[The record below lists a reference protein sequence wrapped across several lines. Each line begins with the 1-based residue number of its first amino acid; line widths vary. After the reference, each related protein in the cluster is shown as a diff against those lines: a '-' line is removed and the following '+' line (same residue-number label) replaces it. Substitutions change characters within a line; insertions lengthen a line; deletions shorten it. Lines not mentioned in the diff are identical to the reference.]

1 MNNDDHDYQSR
12 RTTRRKPA
20 TEIMRNNE
28 QKVANHFVYW
38 IIGVLAAL
46 FVIVMFMGVRYVKL
60 AFKPVNA
67 HNNRIVA
74 VDIPVGAS
82 NKQIGQILEKDKVIR
97 SSTVFNYY
105 TRVRNYTDFQAGT
118 YNFKQSMSMD
128 DILNKLQNG
137 ATAQSQAIAKILVRE
152 GVTIDQIGDVIQ
164 KTHSKT
170 GFTKEQ
176 FLKLMKNQNFLNKL
190 AKKYPELLSSSMA
203 SKDVRY
209 HLEGYL
215 YPLTYSVYEGESL
228 EQVVTQM
235 VKAEND
241 VLKPYYSQIKK
252 DNLTVQQFL
261 TLASLVEREGVT
273 DKDRRMIAGVFLN
286 RLAVGMPL
294 QSDISLMYA
303 LNKHKTKLT
312 YKDIEV
318 NSPYNLYKHKGF
330 GPGPFNSPSLNSMQA
345 VLHPLDRDKDYL
357 YFVAN
362 MKTGKVTYSRT
373 YGQHLEKSDKLG
385 LD

>member
-1 MNNDDHDYQSR
+1 MNNDDHESR
-12 RTTRRKPA
+12 CSRRKP
-20 TEIMRNNE
+20 TVESVRNDE
-28 QKVANHFVYW
+28 KKVVNHLVYW
-38 IIGVLAAL
+38 IVGVLLTL
-46 FVIVMFMGVRYVKL
+46 FVIVVFMGFRYVKI

-67 HNNRIVA
+67 NNNRIVS
-74 VDIPVGAS
+74 VDIPVGAT
-82 NKQIGQILEKDKVIR
+82 NKQIGRILQKDKVIR

-105 TRVRNYTDFQAGT
+105 TRVHNYTDFQAGT

-128 DILNKLQNG
+128 EILTELQNG
-137 ATAQSQAIAKILVRE
+137 TTAQSQAIAKILVRE

-170 GFTKEQ
+170 GFTKKQ
-176 FLKLMKNQNFLNKL
+176 FLALMKNQKFLNKL
-190 AKKYPELLSSSMA
+190 AKKYPELLSSSMD

-215 YPLTYSVYEGESL
+215 YPLTYSVYKGESL
-228 EQVVTQM
+228 EDVVTQM

-241 VLKPYYSQIKK
+241 VLKPYYSQIKQ

-273 DKDRRMIAGVFLN
+273 DKDRRKIAGVFLN
-286 RLAVGMPL
+286 RIAAGMPL
-294 QSDISLMYA
+294 QSDISVMYA
-303 LNKHKTKLT
+303 LNKHKNELT
-312 YKDIEV
+312 YKDIKV
-318 NSPYNLYKHKGF
+318 NSPYNLYTHKGF

-345 VLHPLDRDKDYL
+345 VLHPLDRDKGYL

-362 MKTGKVTYSRT
+362 LKTGKVTYSRT
-373 YGQHLEKSDKLG
+373 YEQHLEKSASLG